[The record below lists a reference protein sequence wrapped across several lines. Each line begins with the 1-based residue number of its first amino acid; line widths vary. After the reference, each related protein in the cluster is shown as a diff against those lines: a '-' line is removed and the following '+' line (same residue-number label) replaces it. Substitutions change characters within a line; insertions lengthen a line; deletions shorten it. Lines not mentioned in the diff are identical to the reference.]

1 MRRTLLLQ
9 LASLVF
15 ASWAPL
21 ADGAN
26 FKVMSAPNLMRVG
39 TAENIFV
46 ECQDCTGGDME
57 VRINVMNHPT
67 KNKKLTGTSVILN
80 RANNF
85 QGFGKVTIPTAEFSK
100 DPTMRQYVYLQA
112 NFPDKTL
119 EKVVLVSLQ
128 SGYIFIQMDK
138 TLYTPNSR
146 VFFRLFALTSQM
158 EPVDRNDQ
166 NQDVALLIEIMTPEE
181 IIIPL
186 DVDALN
192 SGMFSGGYQLSEIA
206 SPGLWK
212 VVAKFQSNPQ
222 QKYYAEFEVKE
233 YVLPSFEVKLV
244 PVDPFFYV
252 DSEQLTININ
262 AAYLFGKEVFGTAY
276 VMFGI
281 MEGNVKRSIPHSL
294 TRVPVVNGA
303 GQVTLQRNQI
313 TQTFPGINDLVG
325 RSIFV
330 SVTVLTESDN
340 EMVEA
345 ELRDIQ
351 IVMSPYKITLT
362 RTPKFFKP
370 GMSFDV
376 VVEVV
381 HPDDSPAENV
391 PVVVSPGDMRGITA
405 GNGMARVTINIPA
418 TDSNLRITA
427 KTDKGDLLPS
437 RQAATEME
445 AFAYLSSS
453 KSYIHIA
460 IDTAEVKVGDLLK
473 INLILNNLLFEK
485 DITYLILSRGH
496 LLKYERYRN
505 RGQALISQILPITKE
520 MLPSFRIIAYYHSTD
535 NEVVSDSVWV
545 DVKDSC
551 MGSLTLESKRP
562 LPSYEPRRMFTLK
575 VTGDPGAAV
584 GLVAVDKGVYV
595 LNNKHRLTQK
605 KVWDEVEHH
614 DIGCTPGGGS
624 NSMNVFFDAG
634 LLFESSTAA
643 GTANRQELKC
653 KTTSRQKRDTT
664 AEEVTT
670 TLSESDDSY
679 MDTYEIVSRSM
690 FPESWLW
697 IDIQLPVCPA
707 GNPNCE
713 STSLERHIPLRDS
726 MTTWQFT
733 GISLSRTLGLCVGEP
748 LEVIVRKEFFIDLQ
762 LPYSAVRGEQ
772 LEIKAILHNYSP
784 DPITVRVELIE
795 EENVCSVASK
805 RGKYRQE
812 VRVGP
817 QTTRSV
823 PFIIIPMKEG
833 KRSIE
838 VKAAVKDSSLNDGVV
853 KMLRVVPDGVLT
865 KVVQSV
871 TLNPAVKGQ
880 SGAQVEILNSNI
892 SRKDLVPNSPTST
905 YVSVTGREQ
914 VSGLV
919 ENPIS
924 GRSMGTLIYQPGGAG
939 EANMIQMTLPVIATI
954 YLDITSQW
962 EAVGLNKRNE
972 ALQHIRT
979 GYNNELRFRKGDGS
993 FSIFANHGSSTWL
1006 TAYVTKV
1013 FSLAYNLIAVQ
1024 NEHICG
1030 AVKYLI
1036 LNAQQPD
1043 GMFKEVGKVYHGEMQ
1058 GDVLGT
1064 DSDASMTAFCLI
1076 ALQESRTICGAT
1088 LNSLPSSIPRAV
1100 TYLERRLPNLANPYA
1115 VAITSYA
1122 LANENKLNREILYK
1136 FASPELNHWP
1146 ISGKQ
1151 TFTQETT
1158 GYALLALVRA
1168 QHFEDARPIVRWF
1181 NQQQKVGGGYGSTQ
1195 ATIIVYQ
1202 AVAEYWTKAK
1212 EPEYDLNVDILL
1224 PGRSRPNKFNFNRDN
1239 LFATRTSKVSYINQ
1253 DVKVTASG
1261 IGEATVKMVSLYY
1274 TIPKEKESDCQKFN
1288 LSVQLIPVSSEI
1300 SDEDRKTYKLK
1311 IDVLY
1316 KDRDRD
1322 ATMSILDIGL
1332 LTGFTVDT
1340 QDLDLLSTG
1349 RARTIARYEMNTVL
1363 SEKGSLIIYL
1373 DKVSHTRPEEIS
1385 FRIHQTLK
1393 VGVLQPAAV
1402 SVYEYYDQAPCVKL
1416 YHPER
1421 QNGKLCKSYE
1431 CICVE
1436 ERCNMQKRYRHN
1448 TEERIA
1454 KICENTETSKTD
1466 FAYKATVEETDF
1478 ESSADFYIMRIVEV
1492 IKEGP
1497 IDADAVGKLRTFF
1510 SRRYCREAL
1519 NVEKGKTYLIMG
1531 SSNDISGNNQ
1541 TQIFQYELGEKTW
1554 IEYWPSEAE
1563 CRLNDYQPTCMGFE
1577 EMADQYAIFGCQQ

>member
-146 VFFRLFALTSQM
+146 
-158 EPVDRNDQ
+158 
-166 NQDVALLIEIMTPEE
+166 
-181 IIIPL
+181 
-186 DVDALN
+186 DALN

-670 TLSESDDSY
+670 TLSKRQRFNLKINRYMVALPSNFMTWVKNTNHAMYLGESDDSY

-1043 GMFKEVGKVYHGEMQ
+1043 GMFKEVGKVYHGEI
-1058 GDVLGT
+1058 LR
-1064 DSDASMTAFCLI
+1064 CLHDGLLPDCPAGI
-1076 ALQESRTICGAT
+1076 THNI
-1088 LNSLPSSIPRAV
+1088 LPSSIPRAV

-1288 LSVQLIPVSSEI
+1288 LSVQLIPEI

-1436 ERCNMQKRYRHN
+1436 GKKK
-1448 TEERIA
+1448 TES
-1454 KICENTETSKTD
+1454 N
-1466 FAYKATVEETDF
+1466 Y
-1478 ESSADFYIMRIVEV
+1478 
-1492 IKEGP
+1492 
-1497 IDADAVGKLRTFF
+1497 AVGKLRTFF